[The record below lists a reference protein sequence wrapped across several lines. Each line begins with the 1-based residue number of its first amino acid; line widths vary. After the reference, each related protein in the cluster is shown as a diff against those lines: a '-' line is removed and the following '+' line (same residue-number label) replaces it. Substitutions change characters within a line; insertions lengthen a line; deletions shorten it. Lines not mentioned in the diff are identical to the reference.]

1 MLIIIIRPMLII
13 NRPADA
19 DYHYP
24 ADADYYLADADY

>member
-19 DYHYP
+19 DYHY
-24 ADADYYLADADY
+24 LADADYQSTGRC